1 MATLSTPES
10 IVVPRMRVV
19 EVRAADSLTRR
30 TVRALMHN
38 PMAMAGMVLLALI
51 IFCAI
56 AAPLVAPAD
65 PFNQHIENRL
75 APPFWEA
82 KGSLTNILG
91 TDQLGRDILSRII
104 YGARVS
110 LGLGFLCTTLSSIIG
125 VILGL
130 LAGMGPPRAGDVIM
144 RLADAQIAFPFL
156 VLAIAVIAVFGPGF
170 INLVIIL
177 SVFGWVHFARVVR
190 GDVLSIKE
198 KEFIEAART
207 AGLSEW
213 RIAIRHVLP
222 NVLSPVIVIW
232 TFAIAQIVIV
242 ESGLS
247 FLGLGIQPPT
257 PSWGSMLS
265 DGRGYLETA
274 WWLGTFPG
282 LAIMLTVLAVNFVGD
297 GLRDALDPRLRA

>member
-1 MATLSTPES
+1 
-10 IVVPRMRVV
+10 MR
-19 EVRAADSLTRR
+19 
-30 TVRALMHN
+30 N
-38 PMAMAGMVLLALI
+38 PMALAGILLLALI
-51 IFCAI
+51 IFCAV
-56 AAPLVAPAD
+56 AAPVIAPAD
-65 PFNQHIENRL
+65 PYYQNIGNRL

-82 KGSLTNILG
+82 KGSPANILG

-110 LGLGFLCTTLSSIIG
+110 LALGFLCTILSSMIG
-125 VILGL
+125 VSLGL
-130 LAGMGPPRAGDVIM
+130 LAGMGPARVGDAIM

-170 INLVIIL
+170 VNLVIIL

-190 GDVLSIKE
+190 GDALSMKE
-198 KEFIEAART
+198 KEFIDSART
-207 AGLSEW
+207 VGLPEW
-213 RIAIRHVLP
+213 RIAVRHVLP

-242 ESGLS
+242 ESSLS
-247 FLGLGIQPPT
+247 FLGLGVQPPT

-282 LAIMLTVLAVNFVGD
+282 VAIMLTVLAVNFVGD
-297 GLRDALDPRLRA
+297 GLRDALDPRLRS